1 MCFRKGNAMKL
12 SIRNLAKIKQ
22 ADIELKGIT
31 IIAGENDSGKSTV
44 GKALAAMFDVFHEV
58 NDYAR
63 TERHLALAQLLL
75 TVAKE
80 SNDEAVNLY
89 KNRFDVALDQVK
101 LLVTL
106 EKYELKDAESAKQ
119 IMCRIAHEKYGTDIK
134 ANIGIFTKFSSQVEA
149 IMSLTYGDIIAR
161 RLEDKFNAVFSQQVN
176 SLYNLKEAEVSLLV
190 QGKALRGKLLQ
201 NKCSEI
207 SYELSLQH
215 DAIFI
220 ANPYLIDYTYETN
233 RLQDALSADLI
244 AKLREKKKEN
254 LLRKIIRQ
262 KNIQQFLD
270 KLAELVPGEFIEKN
284 DDLYLNCT
292 GMRNA
297 INVKNLS
304 VGVKTF
310 AIIRRLLE
318 NGWLEENGVLIFD
331 EPEIHVHPKWQ
342 LVFAEIIVMLQK
354 YFNMTILLTT
364 HSPYFI
370 NALEVYS
377 VKYGIKDLLTA
388 YVSNLQEGM
397 AEFEDVTDHM
407 DRVYTL
413 LAEPFNEL
421 EELRF
426 ALGMEN

>member
-1 MCFRKGNAMKL
+1 MEL
-12 SIRNLAKIKQ
+12 SIQNLAKIKQ

-31 IIAGENDSGKSTV
+31 VIAGENDSGKSTV
-44 GKALAAMFDVFHEV
+44 GKTLAAMFDVFHEV
-58 NDYAR
+58 NEYAR
-63 TERHLALAQLLL
+63 TERNLALAQLLL
-75 TVAKE
+75 AVVKE
-80 SNDEAVNLY
+80 NDDEALNLY
-89 KNRFDVALDQVK
+89 KNTFDGAVDQVK
-101 LLVTL
+101 LLAAL
-106 EKYELKDAESAKQ
+106 MKYELKDAESAKQ
-119 IMCRIAHEKYGTDIK
+119 VMRKIAQDKYGMDIK
-134 ANIGIFTKFSSQVEA
+134 GDDGIFNKISSQVEA
-149 IMSLTYGDIIAR
+149 IMSLTYRDILAR
-161 RLEDKFNAVFSQQVN
+161 RLEDKFNTVFSHQIN
-176 SLYNLKEAEVSLLV
+176 SLYNLEEAEVSLLV
-190 QGKALRGKLLQ
+190 QGKVLRGKLLQ
-201 NKCSEI
+201 NKCSGIYYEI
-207 SYELSLQH
+207 SLQH

-220 ANPYLIDYTYETN
+220 ANPYLIDYAYDSN
-233 RLQDALSADLI
+233 RLSDSLSENLTE
-244 AKLREKKKEN
+244 KLRKKKKEN
-254 LLRKIIRQ
+254 LLKNIIRQ
-262 KNIQQFLD
+262 KNIQRFLD
-270 KLAELVPGEFIEKN
+270 KLSKLVPGDFIEKN
-284 DDLYLNCT
+284 DDLYLNYT

-304 VGVKTF
+304 VGVKAF

-342 LVFAEIIVMLQK
+342 LVFAEIIIMLQK

-377 VKYGIKDLLTA
+377 VKYGIRDLLTT
-388 YVSNLQEGM
+388 YVSNIQEGM
-397 AEFEDVTDHM
+397 VEFENVTNHM